1 MNPMLELAHALCFD
15 PYPSIREW
23 RRTQDLARKALAEHD
38 QLRGEVAK
46 LKRAVAQTPKFQ
58 GMTELA

>member
-1 MNPMLELAHALCFD
+1 MTPMLKLAHALCFD

-23 RRTQDLARKALAEHD
+23 KRTQELARKALAEHD
-38 QLRGEVAK
+38 QLRAEAAR
-46 LKRAVAQTPKFQ
+46 LRRAVAQMPKFQ